1 MADRGL
7 IRGAFSA
14 AGGEIPGYNLQA
26 ATALTNIGIG
36 LGAAVTKEIKTRRA
50 NFEAFAEYEL
60 NRAVGLNEQE
70 YDQKFKELSEMKRTY
85 ILGDNQSR
93 AKVMRQLKENKMQ
106 YDLMDET
113 KKLFARAVTDPQ
125 SGLAMN
131 DEFLASNTG
140 QSLINAMKK
149 PPVLD
154 PSDPEGNTYGYI
166 ITDEDGQEKFVTA
179 LDIRGLVKEQ
189 SYDADTKNTFGS
201 LMLNVADASRKITP
215 DQDGTFNY
223 TDYYTMVKSQF
234 IDGKDSKQL
243 ARLYKDPSV
252 LVQGRR
258 FYDDLVTM
266 IMTDDFSFIEGID
279 KPEYEDPDPSD
290 GKITMLEAQTIA
302 DELLD
307 NDNLGAMYLAVYA
320 TNHLEDTWNKNAS
333 RRIGFNQ
340 NNNPNN
346 DVNNDVN
353 NDFNSSSDNDNKKS
367 SFFGRF
373 RKY

>member
-14 AGGEIPGYNLQA
+14 AGGDIPGYNLQA

-85 ILGDNQSR
+85 LLGDNQSR
-93 AKVMRQLKENKMQ
+93 AKVMRQLKENKIQ

-166 ITDEDGQEKFVTA
+166 ITDEDGQDKFVTA

-189 SYDADTKNTFGS
+189 SYDASTKNTFGS

-258 FYDDLVTM
+258 FYDDLVVM
-266 IMTDDFSFIEGID
+266 IMEDDFSFIEGID
-279 KPEYEDPDPSD
+279 PPEYEDPDPSD

-302 DELLD
+302 DELLE

-340 NNNPNN
+340 NNLNN
-346 DVNNDVN
+346 DANNGVN
-353 NDFNSSSDNDNKKS
+353 NDFNSNNDNDNNKKS